1 MWQCCWVDNFQPILS
16 FPTLNLKQQKMVS
29 FDPAVAKLDFIL
41 LDQNVLKQKNKK
53 AKLYIQLVSV
63 HKWQSKNVIAVSRV

>member
-1 MWQCCWVDNFQPILS
+1 
-16 FPTLNLKQQKMVS
+16 MVS